1 MTDNH
6 EKHNHT
12 KGKACGHGHDA
23 HDHSSH
29 SHAGHSH
36 AGHGHAGHSHAPAN
50 FNMAFALATGLNLL
64 FTFIEA
70 GYAIYAHSMSLLAD
84 AGHNLGDV
92 IGLVFAWVASWLLT
106 KAATERYSYGYK
118 RTSILAS
125 IMNAFLLVAASA
137 IIAYE
142 SVIKLFH
149 PTIVDEKVVII
160 VAVIGI
166 FINGGT
172 ALLFMRGQKDD
183 LNIKGA
189 YLHLAADALI
199 SIGVVIAGT
208 IVMFTHLYWVDP
220 LVGLAIVVTIVLGT
234 WQLLRQSLN
243 LLLDAVPHNVNYSG
257 VNNYLS
263 KLVGVSEV
271 HDLHIWG
278 LSTRESALTAHL
290 VMPEATL
297 SDEDYVKINH
307 DLKTDFN
314 INHVTIQVEKGSDEH
329 QCKLQESC

>member
-1 MTDNH
+1 MTDHH
-6 EKHNHT
+6 EKHNNAH
-12 KGKACGHGHDA
+12 GKSCGHASA
-23 HDHSSH
+23 HNHKSH

-36 AGHGHAGHSHAPAN
+36 GGHSHAGHSHAPEN
-50 FNMAFALATGLNLL
+50 FTLAFALATSLNLL
-64 FTFIEA
+64 FTLIEA

-92 IGLVFAWVASWLLT
+92 VGLVFAWIASWLLT
-106 KAATERYSYGYK
+106 KAANERYSYGYK
-118 RTSILAS
+118 RTTIIAS
-125 IMNAFLLVAASA
+125 IVNAFLLVAASA

-142 SVIKLFH
+142 SVFKLFH
-149 PTIVDEKVVII
+149 PTIVNEKVVII

-172 ALLFMRGQKDD
+172 ALLFIRGQKDD

-243 LLLDAVPHNVNYSG
+243 LLLDAVPHNINYAG
-257 VNNYLS
+257 VNAYLT
-263 KLVGVSEV
+263 KLPGVTKV

-278 LSTRESALTAHL
+278 LSTRETALTAHL
-290 VMPEATL
+290 VMPEHSL
-297 SDEDYVKINH
+297 LDEDHVKINH
-307 DLKTDFN
+307 DLKHNFN